1 MRISL
6 DLQENE
12 DFVQTSEQDKKKSI
26 AGLEPALVKIMGPV
40 GFEPT
45 TKGL

>member
-1 MRISL
+1 MC
-6 DLQENE
+6 ENSQSEYPLTGLYKQKTLPIE
-12 DFVQTSEQDKKKSI
+12 DKE
-26 AGLEPALVKIMGPV
+26 VKVVGPV

>member
-1 MRISL
+1 MTSSKEDRRN
-6 DLQENE
+6 DRKPFYHNE
-12 DFVQTSEQDKKKSI
+12 FLHNTLMFMKV
-26 AGLEPALVKIMGPV
+26 GPV